1 MHEVKNREDVK
12 FEDPSESVIRKC
24 VSVLFIPSP
33 GSRVIERSTHK
44 NSKGKIVDLWQFIV
58 SD

>member
-1 MHEVKNREDVK
+1 MKNREDVN
-12 FEDPSESVIRKC
+12 FEDPSDSVIRKC